1 MLKPIQT
8 NSVKL
13 NWSGQIDHKLKI
25 AKNRSF
31 KIWSFT
37 LNFALSVIA
46 RFNQDSID
54 KPTKCALDNTNPT
67 KADRARYIERAND
80 THFDVISYILK
91 QI

>member
-1 MLKPIQT
+1 M
-8 NSVKL
+8 
-13 NWSGQIDHKLKI
+13 NWSDQIDRKLKI
-25 AKNRSF
+25 TKTRSF
-31 KIWSFT
+31 KTWSFT
-37 LNFALSVIA
+37 VNSSISVIA

>member
-1 MLKPIQT
+1 M
-8 NSVKL
+8 
-13 NWSGQIDHKLKI
+13 NWSDQIDRKLKI
-25 AKNRSF
+25 TKTRSF

-37 LNFALSVIA
+37 INFALSVIA

-67 KADRARYIERAND
+67 KADRARYIEPAND
-80 THFDVISYILK
+80 TRFELISYILK